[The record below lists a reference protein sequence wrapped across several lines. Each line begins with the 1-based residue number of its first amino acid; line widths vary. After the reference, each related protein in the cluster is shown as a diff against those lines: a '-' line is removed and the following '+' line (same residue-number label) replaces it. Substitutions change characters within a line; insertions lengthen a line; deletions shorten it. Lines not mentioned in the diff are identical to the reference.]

1 MKHTYLHDVLPFLR
15 ELEREKQKQF
25 EAYFRT
31 APLWL
36 MDLFKSE
43 VLKAGTTFIR
53 ENEPADTIF
62 FVAKGRVKATDYRI
76 SGIAYDFMKPTNL
89 IALGGM
95 EVILGQPLYQTTLQT
110 VTDCIV
116 ARLPRIQYE
125 KWIYSDMEAFRLEA
139 KLTCASL
146 LEEER
151 RNRLYLFL
159 EGADR
164 LAVLF
169 ADWFEKYNKN
179 DILCINE
186 SRQNL
191 ADETGL
197 CLKSISRAIKKFQS
211 DQLITKKGNQ
221 IWIDKKQYEGLKKTV
236 DEKLGCF

>member
-31 APLWL
+31 APWL
-36 MDLFKSE
+36 MDLFQSE
-43 VLKAGTTFIR
+43 IMEAGTTFIR

-62 FVAKGRVKATDYRI
+62 FVARGRVKATDYRI
-76 SGIAYDFMKPTNL
+76 SGIAYDFMKPMNL

-95 EVILGQPLYQTTLQT
+95 EVILGQDTYQTTLQT
-110 VTDCIV
+110 ETECIV
-116 ARLPRIQYE
+116 TKLPRAQYE
-125 KWIYSDMEAFRLEA
+125 KWIYSDTEAFRLEA
-139 KLTCASL
+139 K
-146 LEEER
+146 R

-169 ADWFEKYNKN
+169 SEWFEKYNKN
-179 DILCINE
+179 DILCIGE
-186 SRQNL
+186 SRQNM

-197 CLKSISRAIKKFQS
+197 CLKSISRAIKKFQA
-211 DQLITKKGNQ
+211 DQLIAKKGNQ
-221 IWIDKKQYEGLKKTV
+221 ICIDRKQYERLKRIV
-236 DEKLGCF
+236 DEKIGNV

>member
-1 MKHTYLHDVLPFLR
+1 MKHTYLHDVLPFLK
-15 ELEREKQKQF
+15 ELDKERQKQF

-36 MDLFKSE
+36 MELFQSE
-43 VLKAGTTFIR
+43 VLEAGTTFIR

>member
-1 MKHTYLHDVLPFLR
+1 MMYFRFFGNWK
-15 ELEREKQKQF
+15 ERNRNSLKLI
-25 EAYFRT
+25 FRT

-36 MDLFKSE
+36 MDLFQSE
-43 VLKAGTTFIR
+43 VMEAGITFIR

-62 FVAKGRVKATDYRI
+62 FVARGRVKATDYRV
-76 SGIAYDFMKPTNL
+76 SGIAYDFMKPMNL

-95 EVILGQPLYQTTLQT
+95 EVILGQDTYQTTLQT
-110 VTDCIV
+110 ETECIV
-116 ARLPRIQYE
+116 TKLPRAQYE
-125 KWIYSDMEAFRLEA
+125 KWIYSDTEAFRTEA
-139 KLTCASL
+139 RLTCASL

-169 ADWFEKYNKN
+169 ADWFEKYSKN
-179 DILCINE
+179 EQLCINE

-197 CLKSISRAIKKFQS
+197 CLKSISRAIKKFQAE
-211 DQLITKKGNQ
+211 QLIVKKGNQ
-221 IWIDKKQYEGLKKTV
+221 IYIDREQYERLKQTV
-236 DEKLGCF
+236 DEKIGNV